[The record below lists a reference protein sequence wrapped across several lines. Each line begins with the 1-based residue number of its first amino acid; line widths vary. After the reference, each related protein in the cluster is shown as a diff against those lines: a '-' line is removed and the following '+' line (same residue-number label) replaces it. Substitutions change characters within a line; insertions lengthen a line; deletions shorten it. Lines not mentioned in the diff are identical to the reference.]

1 MLRIFN
7 ATKFF
12 KRDAIRSFT
21 YCNGSTKNMYP
32 SVGGFEDL
40 MTAKTE
46 PVSFKSSKPSSKVAQ
61 DPPEETYCVHFLHH
75 SPPTH
80 VLFSYIDI
88 DLSISISYIYI
99 HKKTIYIKI
108 ITTIRKITTIDICS
122 NSTSINMFGPSIL
135 HQYHMFGAW
144 MIQNSAPCNHLHGAS
159 LCRPPEQ
166 SFGPAICLLN
176 WSIFHGFYYIYLK
189 TYNSIILY
197 Q

>member
-1 MLRIFN
+1 
-7 ATKFF
+7 
-12 KRDAIRSFT
+12 
-21 YCNGSTKNMYP
+21 MYP

-99 HKKTIYIKI
+99 HKKNNIHKNNNNNKKNNNY
-108 ITTIRKITTIDICS
+108 R
-122 NSTSINMFGPSIL
+122 
-135 HQYHMFGAW
+135 
-144 MIQNSAPCNHLHGAS
+144 
-159 LCRPPEQ
+159 
-166 SFGPAICLLN
+166 
-176 WSIFHGFYYIYLK
+176 YL
-189 TYNSIILY
+189 
-197 Q
+197 